1 MSQSPLGKNLGK
13 YFFIYVLCF
22 LFFCTSLHT
31 AMGES
36 AQTCFVASN
45 RGSNRHRSDGGD
57 IPTWSVG
64 DQWVYNVD
72 PLYFSIP
79 NASFSG
85 SIQNFKQ
92 KVIEMTDGWYL
103 MEITG
108 QISGQIII
116 NGVPGQLTGQITG
129 ESSARVSDLAEGTT
143 DLYSQG
149 TITMLFVPFP
159 YEMNVVTSSS
169 PSLEL
174 YDFPLFVGEQW
185 QLAGMTSVSG
195 SFNVQ
200 GVYEQSFNESQWI
213 DETGTCIQEKSI
225 TVPAGTFQCYEI
237 GRSRSENQA
246 WYSTDAGNIVQST
259 IDQSDENMTIQLVLS
274 LQSIT
279 TAVQPITISEDI
291 MPAMVAPGV
300 SVVVSGQAISSS
312 SGSPIQ
318 NGVITLQIPVTGDS
332 WTTTT
337 NSAGFYSM
345 VIDAPTMSDDTLSG
359 RETGSGGV
367 IVRCTSGSL
376 FGYRVRTL
384 TTVHDTAPTLPSIQG
399 PVQGKIR
406 VSYPYTFMS
415 MDLENDEVFYF
426 VDWGDGTNSSW
437 VGPSASNEAITL
449 SHTYQKKGS
458 YLIKVKARDV
468 FYAESDWGTLEV
480 SMPKLSSS
488 LVSLKC
494 LERFPFL
501 FNLLQYL
508 LLR

>member
-1 MSQSPLGKNLGK
+1 MSQSQLGKNLGK
-13 YFFIYVLCF
+13 YFIVYVLCF
-22 LFFCTSLHT
+22 LFFCISMHPVI
-31 AMGES
+31 GES
-36 AQTCFVASN
+36 SQTCFVASSVGLN
-45 RGSNRHRSDGGD
+45 RQRSDGGD

-64 DQWVYNVD
+64 DQWVYKVD

-85 SIQNFKQ
+85 TIQNFKQ
-92 KVIEMTDGWYL
+92 KVIGITDGWYL

-108 QISGQIII
+108 QISGQITI
-116 NGVPGQLTGQITG
+116 NGVPGQLSGQITG
-129 ESSARVSDLAEGTT
+129 ASSVRVSDLAEGTT
-143 DLYSQG
+143 EIHSQG

-159 YEMNVVTSSS
+159 YQMNVVTSSS
-169 PSLEL
+169 PPLEL

-185 QLAGMTSVSG
+185 QLACMTSVSG
-195 SFNVQ
+195 SFIVQ

-259 IDQSDENMTIQLVLS
+259 IDQSDENMTIQLGLS
-274 LQSIT
+274 LQSVT
-279 TAVQPITISEDI
+279 TAAQPITISEDI

-300 SVVVSGQAISSS
+300 SVVVSGQAISSG

-318 NGVITLQIPVTGDS
+318 NGVITLQIPATGDS
-332 WTTTT
+332 WSTTTD
-337 NSAGFYSM
+337 SAGFYSM
-345 VIDAPTMSDDTLSG
+345 IIDAPTMVDDTLQG

-367 IVRCTSGSL
+367 IVRCTSESL

-384 TTVHDTAPTLPSIQG
+384 TTVHDTTPAVPSIHG
-399 PVQGKIR
+399 TAQGKVG
-406 VSYPYTFMS
+406 VSYPYTFVS
-415 MDLENDEVFYF
+415 ADLENDEVFYF

-437 VGPSASNEAITL
+437 VGPSASDENVSL
-449 SHTYQKKGS
+449 SHAFTRKGS
-458 YLIKVKARDV
+458 YIIRVKARDV

-480 SMPKLSSS
+480 SMPKRCLS
-488 LVSLKC
+488 LVPLKF

-501 FNLLQYL
+501 FSVVQH
-508 LLR
+508 LLRR